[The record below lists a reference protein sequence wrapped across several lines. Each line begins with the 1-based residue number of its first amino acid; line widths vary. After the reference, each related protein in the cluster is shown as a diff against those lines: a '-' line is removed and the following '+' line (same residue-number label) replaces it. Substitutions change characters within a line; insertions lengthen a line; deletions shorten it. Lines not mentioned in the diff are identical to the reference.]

1 MIKTVTRRALLAGLG
16 SGLGWAALA
25 DAPVSSL
32 VPRPR
37 PADFIKRTVSPV
49 DALIAQA
56 NLSGEIGYVVAD
68 ARTGLVLEARNPN
81 VGLPPASV
89 AKSITTAYGLA
100 HLGAGHRFSTQVV
113 ATGPIK
119 SGKIQGDL
127 ILVGGA
133 DPVLDTDGLAQLV
146 KTLKAK
152 GISGVTGAYKV
163 YSDALPYVAEIDP
176 DQPDHLG
183 YNPAISGLNLNHNR
197 VHFEWKRSGESY
209 SVAMDARSDHFR
221 PAVSMSRMKIVNRSL
236 PVYTYKASS
245 GVDNWTVAKGALGKG
260 GSRWLPVRRPDL
272 YAAEVFQVLA
282 RSQGIQLSKPQ
293 VAQKMPS
300 GTVVASQ
307 SSVPL
312 GDIARSM
319 LKYSTNLTAEVIGL
333 SASRKRGVSASSL
346 SASAREMSTW
356 VQSSLGAKS
365 ANFVDHSGL
374 SDASRISAQDMVN
387 ALVSLGA
394 DGDLHR
400 LLKEIPARGPDGKAL
415 KSAAYKVRAKTGT
428 LNFVSALSGYIV
440 AADGT
445 PMVFAIF
452 TADLKQRRAIKRADR
467 ERPQGAQ
474 GWSRRSRL
482 LQHKLI
488 NRWATLYGT

>member
-1 MIKTVTRRALLAGLG
+1 MIKAVTRRAILAGMG
-16 SGLGWAALA
+16 SGLGCAAFA
-25 DAPVSSL
+25 NAPVSSL
-32 VPRPR
+32 IPKAR
-37 PADFIKRTVSPV
+37 PADFIKRTVSPI
-49 DALIAQA
+49 DSLIAQA
-56 NLSGEIGYVVAD
+56 NLGGKIGFVVAD
-68 ARTGLVLEARNPN
+68 ARTGLVLEARNPQTA
-81 VGLPPASV
+81 LPPASV
-89 AKSITTAYGLA
+89 AKAITTAYGLA
-100 HLGAGHRFSTQVV
+100 NLGADHRFSTRIV

-119 SGKIQGDL
+119 SGKVQGDL
-127 ILVGGA
+127 ILVGGG
-133 DPVLDTDGLAQLV
+133 DPALDTDSLAQLA
-146 KTLKAK
+146 KSLKAK
-152 GISGVTGAYKV
+152 GITGATGAFKV
-163 YSDALPYVAEIDP
+163 HAGALPYVKSIDP

-183 YNPAISGLNLNHNR
+183 YNPAISGLNLNYNR
-197 VHFEWKRSGESY
+197 VHFEWKRAGAGY
-209 SVAMDARSDHFR
+209 SVAMDARSKHFR
-221 PAVSMSRMKIVNRSL
+221 PEVSMARMKIVNRAL

-282 RSQGIQLSKPQ
+282 RSQGIRLAKPR
-293 VAQKMPS
+293 VAQNMPK

-307 SSVPL
+307 SSAPL

-319 LKYSTNLTAEVIGL
+319 MKYSTNLTAEVIGL
-333 SASRKRGVSASSL
+333 SATQKRGGAPSSL
-346 SASAREMSTW
+346 SASARDMSAW
-356 VQSSLGAKS
+356 VQSRLGAKS
-365 ANFVDHSGL
+365 AKFVDHSGL

-394 DGDLHR
+394 NGPLHG
-400 LLKEIPARGPDGKAL
+400 LMKDIPARGQDGKTL

-440 AADGT
+440 GADGT

-452 TADLKQRRAIKRADR
+452 TADLKQRRGIKRADR
-467 ERPQGAQ
+467 ERPQGAK